1 VTAHGGGLTQGR
13 GAGGQKRPRAAPTK
27 RSKGALPREI
37 AQEIRAAAGKNADK
51 VVRLFERATTALG
64 RENFEQASRHAG
76 EAKALAPRAG
86 PVREILG
93 ISLYRLG
100 RFREALRELQAYRR
114 ITGRPDQNHLIADA
128 HRGLGAPEKAIPLVR
143 EALAARVR
151 DEVRAEAAVVGA
163 AALADLGRYQEALA
177 LLGSV
182 ASTSGSARPHD
193 LRVWYVRADVLERA
207 GRKREAARE
216 FRRVLRHDP
225 QAYDVAERL
234 SRLS

>member
-1 VTAHGGGLTQGR
+1 V
-13 GAGGQKRPRAAPTK
+13 
-27 RSKGALPREI
+27 
-37 AQEIRAAAGKNADK
+37 AGKNADR
-51 VVRLFERATTALG
+51 VLRLLERASRALD
-64 RENFEQASRHAG
+64 RESFEQATRYAG
-76 EAKALAPRAG
+76 EAKALASRAG
-86 PVREILG
+86 PVREVLG

-114 ITGRPDQNHLIADA
+114 MTGRPDQNHLIADA
-128 HRGLGAPEKAIPLVR
+128 HRGLGAPEKAIPVVR

-177 LLGSV
+177 LLAPIAAG
-182 ASTSGSARPHD
+182 AETARPHD

-225 QAYDVAERL
+225 QAFDVAERL
-234 SRLS
+234 SRLT